1 MKLLIYS
8 FYYSFCLITV
18 ILFARWFLTRKDS
31 KISKSIGA
39 VLSKTFNQRSM
50 DVFTTDSRLYEH
62 TEESLIYG
70 LSLNLVF
77 VIKDVQFSC
86 AFSHFQSDVLDSSS
100 TISATI
106 NR

>member
-31 KISKSIGA
+31 KISKSSGA

-77 VIKDVQFSC
+77 VKDV
-86 AFSHFQSDVLDSSS
+86 
-100 TISATI
+100 
-106 NR
+106 